1 MLPAPSSRWQCRRG
15 THPATQQKR
24 HPESPRLSSGDAVG
38 EVLPST
44 PVPWLSP
51 GRPAARRGACE
62 SAAELGGFRFKG
74 CETLPGPSQNPP
86 SCGHG
91 GRGSQLHTCRPAS
104 LRRYRSIRWHDAE
117 LPSMMLSSSPPRPWR
132 SSPSHYSLLRRC
144 RDLLC
149 AFVSQLRARLRRIMA
164 RCCVAAATHG
174 SQSRSRVAVAMHCR
188 VAVAIH
194 SSADPG
200 RRAGP
205 GGGGP
210 TRRASA
216 AATLPRR
223 SESRGHPSHAGT
235 HPSHRARIRVT
246 RTRI

>member
-1 MLPAPSSRWQCRRG
+1 MIMVFCCYCFCYCYYHYQNHYCLTAAATVAATILALSTRCNALFTRSRSFYTLRKRATERRRRRCSL
-15 THPATQQKR
+15 Q
-24 HPESPRLSSGDAVG
+24 
-38 EVLPST
+38 ST
-44 PVPWLSP
+44 PSL
-51 GRPAARRGACE
+51 E
-62 SAAELGGFRFKG
+62 S
-74 CETLPGPSQNPP
+74 
-86 SCGHG
+86 
-91 GRGSQLHTCRPAS
+91 S
-104 LRRYRSIRWHDAE
+104 LKCS
-117 LPSMMLSSSPPRPWR
+117 LLSSSPPRPWR

-205 GGGGP
+205 GGGEPGHGVVGVG
-210 TRRASA
+210 REA
-216 AATLPRR
+216 AAPR
-223 SESRGHPSHAGT
+223 AG
-235 HPSHRARIRVT
+235 RNGQAGVEMVRYRLARIV
-246 RTRI
+246 

>member
-117 LPSMMLSSSPPRPWR
+117 LPSMMLSSSPPPSPLSPPPLPSSPPLFSPDSRCCARRQLAGMGYSSNFMRRRIAMEASR
-132 SSPSHYSLLRRC
+132 SSAARRLAVSPSIHCNEMSR
-144 RDLLC
+144 
-149 AFVSQLRARLRRIMA
+149 
-164 RCCVAAATHG
+164 
-174 SQSRSRVAVAMHCR
+174 RSRCT
-188 VAVAIH
+188 
-194 SSADPG
+194 SL
-200 RRAGP
+200 
-205 GGGGP
+205 
-210 TRRASA
+210 TYCK
-216 AATLPRR
+216 
-223 SESRGHPSHAGT
+223 
-235 HPSHRARIRVT
+235 
-246 RTRI
+246 